1 MTPHLGVLRSMVACS
16 GDGSVRCKPAL
27 PGMQHTAVAY
37 MIGEHVVAVEAVIPG
52 KQPCVAP
59 PSRDADPPVL
69 SACAD
74 TVDWKPV
81 IGVLQ
86 DQLLSVHTAGSVV
99 MPLRKAIRDS
109 VIIQQQQ
116 ATGQF
121 YAEVESLWKL
131 LTNDATGSKIKLP
144 MADVA
149 TTICGW
155 ATHTQLPLLKS
166 LEGMLP
172 GTPVYRLAELAM
184 MVKFFPRDPLA
195 LLSDEQV
202 ANLPPPKDVQKP
214 HGGGGGG
221 QLQLSYGGRGVLQ
234 SAASDV
240 TASKP
245 ITFKNPNAEAKLLLN
260 NKHAEMEAYLKAY
273 CEQVYCGAD
282 LTRSK
287 QLAIVVALFNI
298 REGRSSNAQC
308 KLSDVVPA
316 FINAMVTGSM
326 RGSRAMTLAY
336 WWTGYGTAERAT
348 ACAQGDATKPQG
360 ECGLVNNAK
369 QRRLGSAIKCAYC
382 NKKYWD
388 KSGGYDGGVISC
400 D

>member
-1 MTPHLGVLRSMVACS
+1 MT
-16 GDGSVRCKPAL
+16 
-27 PGMQHTAVAY
+27 
-37 MIGEHVVAVEAVIPG
+37 
-52 KQPCVAP
+52 
-59 PSRDADPPVL
+59 
-69 SACAD
+69 
-74 TVDWKPV
+74 
-81 IGVLQ
+81 
-86 DQLLSVHTAGSVV
+86 
-99 MPLRKAIRDS
+99 
-109 VIIQQQQ
+109 
-116 ATGQF
+116 
-121 YAEVESLWKL
+121 
-131 LTNDATGSKIKLP
+131 
-144 MADVA
+144 DVA

-202 ANLPPPKDVQKP
+202 ANLPPPKDAQKP

-240 TASKP
+240 TVSKP

-316 FINAMVTGSM
+316 FINARSPGRCVVH
-326 RGSRAMTLAY
+326 
-336 WWTGYGTAERAT
+336 E
-348 ACAQGDATKPQG
+348 P
-360 ECGLVNNAK
+360 
-369 QRRLGSAIKCAYC
+369 
-382 NKKYWD
+382 
-388 KSGGYDGGVISC
+388 
-400 D
+400 